1 MCNGKRFSIDLDVYK
16 FADLDNAK
24 VSYLNANE
32 CRKDG
37 LESKYVENVRVQKGE
52 RRLCQLLMA
61 GAKLIGFTGNFT
73 LRLSK
78 APSDLKN
85 FSFSPDIINE
95 KRCECGVWG
104 SLSRGTRR
112 TLSTTWARRGLMTET
127 V

>member
-52 RRLCQLLMA
+52 LKLCQLLMA
-61 GAKLIGFTGNFT
+61 GAKLIEFTGNFT

-78 APSDLKN
+78 APSDLKD
-85 FSFSPDIINE
+85 FSFSHDIIDE

-104 SLSRGTRR
+104 FSFKGNTQD
-112 TLSTTWARRGLMTET
+112 LSTTTARRGLMTET